1 MRNKIGRK
9 VEEFRIEATELIA
22 RTRRPANYDSAG
34 NTGSEG
40 DLNFTLR
47 ATNEEFEKTIEE
59 LVTALG
65 SQSELVR
72 EKIARHPLATVAVAF
87 AIGVLI
93 GRLSKQQE

>member
-9 VEEFRIEATELIA
+9 VEEFRLEATELIA
-22 RTRRPANYDSAG
+22 RTRRPAKYGSASNTDSE
-34 NTGSEG
+34 N
-40 DLNFTLR
+40 DVNFTPG
-47 ATNEEFEKTIEE
+47 APNEEFEKTIEE

-65 SQSELVR
+65 SQSELAR
-72 EKIARHPLATVAVAF
+72 EKIARHPLAIVALAF

>member
-1 MRNKIGRK
+1 MQNKIGRK
-9 VEEFRIEATELIA
+9 VDEFRLEATELIA
-22 RTRRPANYDSAG
+22 RTRGPANSGSAS

-40 DLNFTLR
+40 DLNFTPGV
-47 ATNEEFEKTIEE
+47 TSEEFEKAIEE

-65 SQSELVR
+65 SQSELAR
-72 EKIARHPLATVAVAF
+72 EKIARHPLAIVAVAF